1 MKVVTHGALSV
12 ISAFATGI
20 GSSIGIGLTMEV
32 SFGSNYSAN
41 PRMIRKT
48 LSALNR
54 MFGKEFLPG
63 IQVLSEIPRAAGFK
77 TSSALTGAI
86 VCGYL
91 NHFGLETDDAP
102 YITAKCSRENHTSV
116 TGALD
121 DAWASLNGGLVL
133 SNNTQD
139 KIIEKRNVEEK
150 SVVIAWPTNV
160 RRNTVKTTD
169 PAIKKFAP
177 SMGRLPPIVESG
189 DFRDSMVL
197 NGLIC
202 GMHFGLDQKILRY
215 FYSHGATHC
224 SNTGKGPGIF
234 AFFDDSGLEQVA
246 VAEFEF
252 PNYMIRTTK
261 LSNEHYI
268 VED

>member
-20 GSSIGIGLTMEV
+20 GSSVGIGLTMEV
-32 SFGSNYSAN
+32 SFGNDYSAN

-54 MFGKEFLPG
+54 MFGKEFFPG
-63 IQVLSEIPRAAGFK
+63 IQVVSEIPRSAGFK

-91 NHFGLETDDAP
+91 SHFGLEEEDTP
-102 YITAKCSRENHTSV
+102 YITAKCSRENRTSL

-133 SNNTQD
+133 TNNTQD

-150 SVVIAWPTNV
+150 SVLIAWPANI
-160 RRNTVKTTD
+160 RRNTVKSAD
-169 PAIKKFAP
+169 PAVKKFAP
-177 SMGRLPPIVESG
+177 SVSRLPPIVESG

-197 NGLIC
+197 NGLIY
-202 GMHFGLDQKILRY
+202 GMHFGLDQKVLRY

-234 AFFDDSGLEQVA
+234 AFFDDQRLEKTA

-252 PNYMIRTTK
+252 PNYKIRSTK
-261 LSNEHYI
+261 LSNEQYI